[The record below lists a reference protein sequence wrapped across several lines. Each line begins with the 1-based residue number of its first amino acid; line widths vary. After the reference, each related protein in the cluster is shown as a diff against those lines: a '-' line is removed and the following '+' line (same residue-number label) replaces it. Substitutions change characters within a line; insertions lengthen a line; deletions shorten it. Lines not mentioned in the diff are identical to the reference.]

1 MIEVYLNLNGQ
12 AAEAAAFYAQVFGA
26 SAPYILRF
34 DEMPK
39 EDQGDAPDSWGSLVM
54 HANVKT
60 FAGDIMLGDNLPGT
74 TTTPSAANWINVSHS
89 DLKRLRQVF
98 EGLSEG
104 GEVLMPLESTF
115 FSPLY
120 GQVKDKFGFH
130 WMIMSDEPS
139 EF

>member
-74 TTTPSAANWINVSHS
+74 TTTPSAANWIMCPTATLRACARCLRAC
-89 DLKRLRQVF
+89 LKAARC
-98 EGLSEG
+98 
-104 GEVLMPLESTF
+104 
-115 FSPLY
+115 
-120 GQVKDKFGFH
+120 
-130 WMIMSDEPS
+130 
-139 EF
+139 